1 MHKSSIIS
9 AQSYAAQRGLE
20 IAERLGSGKDGIV
33 FVAKR
38 KVTPARVAIKAHK
51 FTELYLREKL
61 AYERLKE
68 TGTSLISGFN
78 VPQIVS
84 ADDDLRIIGNDHC
97 RKTVRTDFAAPA
109 LTIAPNSRPR
119 SGQSGKSK
127 SASNSRSV
135 GP

>member
-78 VPQIVS
+78 VPQIVNT
-84 ADDDLRIIGNDHC
+84 DDDLRIIGNDHC
-97 RKTVRTDFAAPA
+97 RKTVRTDFAAA
-109 LTIAPNSRPR
+109 CLDHRPEFPPEIWAEWEVEKR
-119 SGQSGKSK
+119 E
-127 SASNSRSV
+127 
-135 GP
+135 